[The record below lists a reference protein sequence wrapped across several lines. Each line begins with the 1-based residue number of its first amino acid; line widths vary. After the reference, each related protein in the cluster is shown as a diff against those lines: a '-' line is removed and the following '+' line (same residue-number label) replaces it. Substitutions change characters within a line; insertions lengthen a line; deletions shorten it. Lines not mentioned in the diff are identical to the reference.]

1 MGKFVIRKTNT
12 GIKFDL
18 KAGNGEVIATSEVYA
33 SEAAC
38 KNGVESVK
46 KNAPVAAVEN
56 QTVEGYAAEKHPKFE
71 VYTDKAGEFRFRLK
85 ATNGQVI
92 AVSEGYKAIASCL
105 NGIESVKKNAV
116 DAEVVEGKSV
126 GEVVDLGERRL
137 DKVQKDDSIK
147 ELFTKDPVKAVEKVL
162 GVDLPDDVV
171 NKIIDA
177 VKAKLTVDDAKQLFG
192 ALKKLF

>member
-105 NGIESVKKNAV
+105 NGMESVKKNAPE
-116 DAEVVEGKSV
+116 AAVVE
-126 GEVVDLGERRL
+126 E
-137 DKVQKDDSIK
+137 
-147 ELFTKDPVKAVEKVL
+147 
-162 GVDLPDDVV
+162 
-171 NKIIDA
+171 
-177 VKAKLTVDDAKQLFG
+177 
-192 ALKKLF
+192 